1 MTCAAVAQPV
11 HTQRAPK
18 QLLSNTPQAA
28 QLGSHSTHSTRKKLP
43 VEEKRPFG
51 AGQVC
56 FRQRNVAL
64 QLQLQFRRLFGL
76 AE

>member
-43 VEEKRPFG
+43 VKEERPFG
-51 AGQVC
+51 AGQG
-56 FRQRNVAL
+56 FSDRETSLFTYNFNFVAYL
-64 QLQLQFRRLFGL
+64 G
-76 AE
+76 